1 MNIDRSLITGGE
13 QEQRAALRQALL
25 SYGRVLGWPT
35 HTTITFTEGLMRR
48 PWKHGT
54 SVQLSAAVGELRSIL
69 LAFEVRRDLAAL
81 IVELT
86 MHVEEGGGRAARH

>member
-13 QEQRAALRQALL
+13 REQRAALRQALL

-35 HTTITFTEGLMRR
+35 HTTITFTEGLMRH

-54 SVQLSAAVGELRSIL
+54 SVQLSAVVAELRTIL

-81 IVELT
+81 IEELT
-86 MHVEEGGGRAARH
+86 INVEEGGGHAARH